1 MTASILALPT
11 APAVTFA
18 VGDLVA
24 NFGVIA
30 RVLSVEE
37 NGDLILREMVTKS
50 RCEDLDPRQG
60 RKWRADAAK
69 CRPVR

>member
-24 NFGVIA
+24 NFGQIS
-30 RVLSVEE
+30 RVLSVEA
-37 NGDLILREMVTKS
+37 NGDLILKAINE
-50 RCEDLDPRQG
+50 RCQ
-60 RKWRADAAK
+60 WRADAAK